1 MTLLSILRVILFYL
15 LAVVVASV
23 LGTLVQTQF
32 NLAALR
38 LIGTDIPVG
47 VWLST
52 TLADLRGFAPIF
64 ALMVAVTLLLALP
77 VAAGLGRIFKP
88 WRGVLFFLAGA
99 VGIKVAFDIAD
110 HLLPM
115 PTFIAATRGLAGLL
129 AMMLAV
135 GIGSALFGRLTR
147 PVNKRGLRVLG

>member
-47 VWLST
+47 LSPT
-52 TLADLRGFAPIF
+52 PAALRGFAPIF

-129 AMMLAV
+129 AMMVAV

-147 PVNKRGLRVLG
+147 PTNKRGLRVLG